1 MGIHQQHSYVKWFD
15 NGMHR
20 TLLNFLVSCPKKTV
34 LINYVTAFA
43 NVKDATLLCNLL
55 GKPPDIEAI
64 CMDEIDPTFN
74 HAVETKTYFGGHLV
88 G

>member
-1 MGIHQQHSYVKWFD
+1 M
-15 NGMHR
+15 
-20 TLLNFLVSCPKKTV
+20 

-64 CMDEIDPTFN
+64 CMDEIDATFN